1 MEIFPAIDLYEGQA
15 VRLLKGDYEKKT
27 VYGDDPVAVAEGFKS
42 AGARNIHLVDL
53 EGARGGGTPNFE
65 LISRIVRETGL
76 FAEVGGGIR
85 SEGAVE
91 KYLAAGVQR
100 VILGTA
106 AVSDR
111 TLLASLL
118 KRYGERVAVGVDVR
132 GGYVA
137 VKGWRELSGET
148 LDGFCAELQD
158 MGVRTII
165 CTDISKDGAMQG
177 TNRAL
182 YRELAAKLDMDI
194 IASGGVSALEDVVAL
209 RDMGLYGAILGRAI
223 YTGGIDLAGAIEV
236 CR

>member
-27 VYGDDPVAVAEGFKS
+27 VYSADPVAVAEGFKS

-137 VKGWRELSGET
+137 VKGWRELSNET
-148 LDGFCAELQD
+148 PDGFCAELQD